1 MIETE
6 RLKIVPLSYKQ
17 LTMYVL
23 CDNSLE
29 ENLQLSPNKRELS
42 PLLANVLAR
51 TILPKVANKQNNAL
65 YYTLWTL
72 ILKEENKMVGD
83 LCFKGEPNEQGEI
96 EIGYGM
102 YEDFRGRGYMRE
114 AVGAMMEWA
123 KIQEKV
129 LFVTAQTQKDNL
141 ASISILTKNGF
152 EKCGESEKFF
162 SWKLPLHSI

>member
-6 RLKIVPLSYKQ
+6 RLKLIPLTYKQ
-17 LTMYVL
+17 LVMYVQ
-23 CDNSLE
+23 CDNTLE
-29 ENLQLSPNKRELS
+29 ENLQLNENKRVLS

-65 YYTLWTL
+65 YFTLWTL

-102 YEDFRGRGYMRE
+102 YEGFRGKGYMKE
-114 AVGAMMEWA
+114 AVGAMLKWA
-123 KIQEKV
+123 EAQENV
-129 LFVTAQTQKDNL
+129 QSVTAQTQKDNL
-141 ASISILTKNGF
+141 PSISILTKNGF

-162 SWKLPLHSI
+162 SWKIALSQI